1 MNDTSSNS
9 FSPNSCDVGLGVDL
23 VDGEVV
29 EMLALDAAVLG
40 QLAVFSVEPSQ
51 VILVGWPRRAC
62 ASRGTS

>member
-1 MNDTSSNS
+1 MNDMHSNVS
-9 FSPNSCDVGLGVDL
+9 SPNPCGVGLGIDL

-29 EMLALDAAVLG
+29 EMLVLDVAGLG
-40 QLAVFSVEPSQ
+40 QLAVFSVETPQ